1 MGRKRGFKFP
11 FLSIFLILILLLIV
25 FLLILYISPS
35 LLPISPDIAEKFKE
49 GAERASSEIEEIVK
63 EIGGEKIQELQP
75 DQLPKDVHPERSLYI
90 LEKETFDLMN
100 QERTTRGFNALVWNE
115 GIANTAF
122 KHSKEMG
129 INDYINHT
137 NLAGELANERLANAN
152 IFNICNSENIFFIES
167 GRPKTELARK
177 AVDGWLESTGHR
189 KNLLDDKITEGG
201 VGIYCDGRKCYVNAN
216 HICTTTT
223 IDESLKER
231 FAYFFS
237 LYPEEAE
244 FDISVRINFQ
254 ISVTEEA
261 DVFIIPDSDQYQ
273 NFIKRKSYQFTKEYK
288 KVTEV
293 SDIAVVEKGY
303 GFMVVPSENSE
314 LIIEIEYI

>member
-1 MGRKRGFKFP
+1 MSNKRKFKFP
-11 FLSIFLILILLLIV
+11 FLPLFLILILLLLM

-35 LLPISPDIAEKFKE
+35 LLPISPDIAEKIKE
-49 GAERASSEIEEIVK
+49 RAERASSEIEELVS
-63 EIGGEKIQELQP
+63 EIEGEKIQELQP
-75 DQLPKDVHPERSLYI
+75 DQLPRGVHPERSLYI
-90 LEKETFDLMN
+90 LEKEIFDLMN
-100 QERTTRGFNALVWNE
+100 QERTTRGFNALVWDE

-137 NLAGELANERLANAN
+137 NLAGDFANGRLAKAN

-167 GRPKTELARK
+167 RRPKTELARK
-177 AVDGWLESTGHR
+177 AVDGWLESPGHR
-189 KNLLDDKITEGG
+189 KNLLDDQITKGG

-216 HICTTTT
+216 HICTTAT

-244 FDISVRINFQ
+244 FDISIRINFQ
-254 ISVTEEA
+254 ISVTSEA
-261 DVFIIPDSDQYQ
+261 DIFIIPDSDQYQ
-273 NFIKRKSYQFTKEYK
+273 NFVKRKSYQFTKEYN

-303 GFMVVPSENSE
+303 GFMIVPSEDSE
-314 LIIEIEYI
+314 LMIEIEYI